1 MHPLEEELKKELQ
14 QLKEL
19 NLYRERKIVKD
30 LTVLCSNNY
39 LNLSNHPKVKESAKR
54 AIDLFST
61 SAGASQLVSGYT
73 PLHQQTEQT
82 LQEVKGIPACIT
94 VGSGFLANLAILTAL
109 LNKEDIVFSDQLNH
123 ASIIDGVRL
132 SKAKKIVYP
141 HRDIKALKQLLETY
155 RGSYRRCVIVSDS
168 VFSMDGDI
176 APLKEL
182 VKLAK
187 TFNCFL
193 VIDDAHATGT
203 IGLSSLHYAG
213 IDWESPIVEVGTF
226 SKALGSY
233 GAYICA
239 SNVVIEYLVNK
250 ARPIIFSTSLPPPA
264 LAAAQTSLRLIKENP
279 TLMERL
285 QKLSRWVKT
294 ELRNLGVDLGLTED
308 ITPIVP
314 LMVYSEERA
323 IKLRDRLLEEGFFV
337 QAIRYPTV
345 EKGKARLRLTITL
358 EHPGEV
364 YEKFLKLLKRFL

>member
-19 NLYRERKIVKD
+19 NLYRERRIVRG

-54 AIDLFST
+54 AIDKFST
-61 SAGASQLVSGYT
+61 SSGASQLVSGYT
-73 PLHQQTEQT
+73 PLHKETEQT

-132 SKAKKIVYP
+132 SGAKKIIYP
-141 HRDIKALKQLLETY
+141 HRDTKTLKQLLETY

-182 VKLAK
+182 IKLAK

-193 VIDDAHATGT
+193 VLDDAHATGT

-213 IDWESPIVEVGTF
+213 INWESPIVEVGTF

-239 SNVVIEYLVNK
+239 SKVVIEYLVNK

-264 LAAAQTSLRLIKENP
+264 LAAAQTSLRLIKQNP
-279 TLMERL
+279 SLMEQL
-285 QKLSRWVKT
+285 QKLSRWVKN
-294 ELRNLGVDLGLTED
+294 ELKDLGVDLGLTED

-345 EKGKARLRLTITL
+345 EKGKSRLRLTITL
-358 EHPGEV
+358 EYPKEV
-364 YEKFLKLLKRFL
+364 YEKFLKVLKRFL